1 MQYERLV
8 SIYTEELPK
17 INEVYRSK
25 GFVKTEKG
33 NFLVNYVA
41 QRATFEKFDEEEAG
55 LVFIGANIIKDQK
68 KIEKMFEL

>member
-8 SIYTEELPK
+8 SIYTQELPK
-17 INEVYRSK
+17 ITEIYRSK

-33 NFLVNYVA
+33 SILVNYVA
-41 QRATFEKFDEEEAG
+41 QRATFEKFDEEKLG